1 MKSYFLYSIGYLD
14 HSAFPISAGG
24 LNLLLNF
31 QKGGLDRISIFSGGL
46 LGKRE
51 VNFSGGFNFYIKK

>member
-1 MKSYFLYSIGYLD
+1 M
-14 HSAFPISAGG
+14 HSPISAGG
-24 LNLLLNF
+24 LSLLLNF

-51 VNFSGGFNFYIKK
+51 VNFSGGSSFYIKNELKSEIFNDKRSL